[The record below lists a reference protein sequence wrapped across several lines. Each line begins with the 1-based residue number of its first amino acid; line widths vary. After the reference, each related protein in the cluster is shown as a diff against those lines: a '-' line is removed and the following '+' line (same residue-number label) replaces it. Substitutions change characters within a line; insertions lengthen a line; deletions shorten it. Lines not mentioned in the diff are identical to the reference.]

1 MFETFNADTG
11 SYVAAAATDEFNIV
25 GGTGIS
31 TSITG
36 STLTITNTG
45 GGGGEKTAFNP
56 KIGGGGSDL
65 AQQPVSASSKP
76 EMIVHNNFDADNPY
90 RDSNASLLGIFA
102 V

>member
-1 MFETFNADTG
+1 MADNNVKAKSNNKKVSTENTG
-11 SYVAAAATDEFNIV
+11 
-25 GGTGIS
+25 G
-31 TSITG
+31 
-36 STLTITNTG
+36 G

-56 KIGGGGSDL
+56 KIGGGSDL
-65 AQQPVSASSKP
+65 AQQPVSASSSP